1 MKTDAEKISH
11 HENELSRM
19 VDRAIRR
26 LEARGFFRDEPPKR
40 KWRGVALRE
49 RKP

>member
-1 MKTDAEKISH
+1 MKTQDERINH
-11 HENELSRM
+11 HEGETSRM

-40 KWRGVALRE
+40 KWRGVALR
-49 RKP
+49 KAKS

>member
-11 HENELSRM
+11 HENELGRM

-26 LEARGFFRDEPPKR
+26 LEARGFFRDEHPKR
-40 KWRGVALRE
+40 KWRGVALR
-49 RKP
+49 RGK